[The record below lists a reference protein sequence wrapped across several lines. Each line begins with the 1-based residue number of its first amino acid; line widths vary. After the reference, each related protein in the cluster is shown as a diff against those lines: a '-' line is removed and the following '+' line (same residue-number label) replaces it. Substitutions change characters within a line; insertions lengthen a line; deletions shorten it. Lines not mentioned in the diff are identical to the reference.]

1 MKLKIVIAG
10 LSVFILLIIIASS
23 CIAFKYV
30 YFEQGMVLLPGID
43 VDKSLDIAELKL
55 RLGGFDSILGLWAL
69 RDQIITPPEAER
81 INSLYL
87 KYIGTIDNE
96 FGVWHLAWAVSNFYR
111 LGNDDVKEKLKS
123 SYEDAIKRPGT
134 LKQFGKIADEHIN
147 GKKIYMGFIHDLGKS
162 FAHSHLI
169 VPGNKEF
176 LQSFDDFVR
185 KSKNNKKLT
194 KEIVKWK
201 EEKKIEN

>member
-1 MKLKIVIAG
+1 MKLKIIIG
-10 LSVFILLIIIASS
+10 SISVMIVLIVIASS

-30 YFEQGMVLLPGID
+30 YFEQGMVLLNGID

-69 RDQIITPPEAER
+69 RDQIITPTQAER
-81 INSLYL
+81 IGGLYL

-111 LGNDDVKEKLKS
+111 LGNKEVKDKLKTA
-123 SYEDAIKRPGT
+123 YEDAVKRPST

-147 GKKIYMGFIHDLGKS
+147 GTRIYMGFIHDLGKS

-169 VPGNKEF
+169 VPGNKDF
-176 LQSFDDFVR
+176 LQSFNDFV
-185 KSKNNKKLT
+185 KHNKKNKKLMI
-194 KEIVKWK
+194 EM
-201 EEKKIEN
+201 EKMNLGGK